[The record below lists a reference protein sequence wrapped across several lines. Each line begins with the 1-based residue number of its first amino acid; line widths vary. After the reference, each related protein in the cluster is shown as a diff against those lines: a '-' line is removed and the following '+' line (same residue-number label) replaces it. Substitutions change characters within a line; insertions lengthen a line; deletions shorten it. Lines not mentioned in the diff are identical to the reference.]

1 MSYHAVFML
10 TKSILKLM
18 RQGVSKECL
27 RFLNFVQI
35 ARVQRPGF
43 IFSSLPTFI
52 RRWQKLQS
60 TSLLTWG
67 FLCIWAYTLDASIFE
82 VSLKKGFR
90 PQEYS
95 MEHLSTHDSI
105 PALLCQTLIYFYS
118 SHNSVFSDCCVVV
131 IMVIILFK
139 FLLNL
144 VMRFQC
150 VFSWLNIF
158 PLSTK

>member
-27 RFLNFVQI
+27 KFLNSVQI

-43 IFSSLPTFI
+43 ILSSLSTFI
-52 RRWQKLQS
+52 RWQKLQS
-60 TSLLTWG
+60 TSLLTWR
-67 FLCIWAYTLDASIFE
+67 FLCIWAYILDASIFE

-105 PALLCQTLIYFYS
+105 PALLCQPLVYFYS
-118 SHNSVFSDCCVVV
+118 SHNSGFSDCCAVA
-131 IMVIILFK
+131 IIVIILLK

-144 VMRFQC
+144 VMRF
-150 VFSWLNIF
+150 
-158 PLSTK
+158 